1 MTSSTWENP
10 SPSMHTT
17 WHKPIPHLWNK
28 QQAEDDCYS
37 KEDPSSQHPIA
48 GLGLHREQDA
58 NGDQRDAGQDRAVHG
73 QCNEAGIVEGLNV
86 DCTCLKCEENSH
98 PQVNR
103 LIDEED
109 GKHNGLAVRRARED
123 HIARQLQNRSMEH
136 DSPAVRLWAGKHVCM
151 RF

>member
-1 MTSSTWENP
+1 MQS
-10 SPSMHTT
+10 
-17 WHKPIPHLWNK
+17 IFYLWNK

-86 DCTCLKCEENSH
+86 DFACLNCEEDSH
-98 PQVNR
+98 PQVDG

-109 GKHNGLAVRRARED
+109 GKYSGMAVRCARED
-123 HIARQLQNRSMEH
+123 HIARQLQIREQG
-136 DSPAVRLWAGKHVCM
+136 AWVTLQ
-151 RF
+151 